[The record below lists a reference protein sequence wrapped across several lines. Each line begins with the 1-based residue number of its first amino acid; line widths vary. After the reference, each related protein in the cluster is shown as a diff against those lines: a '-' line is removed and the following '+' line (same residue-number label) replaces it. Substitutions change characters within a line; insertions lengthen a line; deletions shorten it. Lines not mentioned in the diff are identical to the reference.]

1 MNDSMSLN
9 KHIIFLEQNN
19 NLMTNV
25 AFLDLFNEMFV
36 STRDIVHCFL
46 SVKHSEYHFL
56 NKYFK
61 ILIKKSCLTFFS
73 GLPML
78 LSEPD

>member
-1 MNDSMSLN
+1 MSLN

-19 NLMTNV
+19 NLMSNV

-46 SVKHSEYHFL
+46 SVKHCECHFL

-61 ILIKKSCLTFFS
+61 KLIKKKLFDVFF
-73 GLPML
+73 
-78 LSEPD
+78 